1 MNYGTYLVL
10 YVAPKRPQITDPL
23 VRAAEGVPA
32 VFYIVGTGLF
42 IALMWGIISEFKEK
56 KMQE

>member
-23 VRAAEGVPA
+23 VRATEGVPA

-42 IALMWGIISEFKEK
+42 IALMYGIISELKEK
-56 KMQE
+56 DAKK